1 MKKIILIVILILLAG
16 ISVVY
21 ASNYPQLTGTWVGTT
36 YGHGYF
42 PIKGTTEYQKFLD
55 GRESMKVH
63 YIIQEQ
69 KERLFWGIKKV
80 FTDTGEIMFEE
91 EFSGAFERDSQRF
104 YIIEHLDGKG
114 MGQVINGNEI
124 DIVYLEGNDLP
135 KVMIY
140 QLVLKDDES

>member
-1 MKKIILIVILILLAG
+1 MPIIIYKYQRVPKTRNSLIYQKVWRKNCHEKDHSYCHLILLAG

-21 ASNYPQLTGTWVGTT
+21 ASNYPQLTGTWVGST

-42 PIKGTTEYQKFLD
+42 PIKGTTEYHKFLD

-80 FTDTGEIMFEE
+80 FTDTGEMMFEE
-91 EFSGAFERDSQRF
+91 EFSGAFEKDSQRF
-104 YIIEHLDGKG
+104 YIIEHLDGTG
-114 MGQVINGNEI
+114 MGQVIN
-124 DIVYLEGNDLP
+124 
-135 KVMIY
+135 
-140 QLVLKDDES
+140 